1 MLWAN
6 SQLKTSWEHLGKFE
20 YNLGL
25 DDIKMLS
32 YKDRDCGWKRKI
44 KLKAVCTVTPP
55 FGIKKGNYVLYIL
68 YIIHIIHSI
77 YNMYITRFI
86 IIYVSYMCIE
96 RDP

>member
-6 SQLKTSWEHLGKFE
+6 SQLKTFWEHLGKFE

-25 DDIKMLS
+25 DDIKMHS
-32 YKDRDCGWKRKI
+32 YKARDCGWKRKN

-68 YIIHIIHSI
+68 YSI
-77 YNMYITRFI
+77 YNMHVT
-86 IIYVSYMCIE
+86 
-96 RDP
+96 